1 MTRTHEEMMKSK
13 SDAEFSPYQKRIE
26 AMDNAILCVAE
37 AEKLVFSIGL
47 SLLEE
52 HQLTREKTPR

>member
-1 MTRTHEEMMKSK
+1 MKSK